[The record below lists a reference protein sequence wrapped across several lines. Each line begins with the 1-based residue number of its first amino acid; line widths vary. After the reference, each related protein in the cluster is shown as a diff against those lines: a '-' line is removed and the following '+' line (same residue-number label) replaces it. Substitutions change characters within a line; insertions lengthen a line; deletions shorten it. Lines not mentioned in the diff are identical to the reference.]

1 MDKKKGRVDGIE
13 IEKRIFSIYQILLQ
27 GYTKRRFILQYVSEK
42 TDWNLDERQ
51 IDNYIKKA
59 KELIL
64 EKFEDDI
71 DFEKRLSLQRFEQ
84 LYTMNYKIQDYKECR
99 SIIEAR
105 CKLLGINAPTKI
117 AETDVSGK
125 DRKLPIG
132 TKILYLGV
140 DDLEDNEVNG

>member
-42 TDWNLDERQ
+42 TDWDVDDRQ

-71 DFEKRLSLQRFEQ
+71 DFEKSLSLQRFEQ

-105 CKLLGINAPTKI
+105 CKLLGINAPMKI

-125 DRKLPIG
+125 DKKLPTG
-132 TKILYLGV
+132 AKILYLGV
-140 DDLEDNEVNG
+140 DELEDNEVNG

>member
-42 TDWNLDERQ
+42 TDWNIDDRQ

-71 DFEKRLSLQRFEQ
+71 DFEKSLSLQRFEQ

-125 DRKLPIG
+125 DRKLPTG
-132 TKILYLGV
+132 AKILYLGV
-140 DDLEDNEVNG
+140 DELEDNEVNG

>member
-125 DRKLPIG
+125 DRKFPIG